1 MAANKPKFI
10 DKFWPIS
17 TIVASRTGQYKK
29 ILAQR
34 MESSK
39 YLIENNF
46 GVKADK
52 VVDTFVKAYLD
63 SDKDYPAPI
72 ASVQNPQSNKDFS
85 LRDQYILFLWN
96 YYVNDKS
103 KKIKI
108 PKETP
113 PKEQPKGN
121 VPDPSGSLTLYEGIK
136 EEDLVNE
143 EIDERILK
151 LLGLQDIFDVD
162 YGTYL
167 SLLKE
172 KLVTISMG
180 DKKIPREEQIL
191 LQDEFKRVKG
201 KVGRF
206 KIKSKKI
213 NAENIG
219 TTGPIR
225 VSKQQY
231 FLAGK
236 VSVPDISRES
246 TNIGSSIKKDI
257 EAIKTSIISI
267 ASLLASQNKLIQKD
281 AENQRK
287 NLENLRRGKREE
299 DLEKR
304 DNKLKNLASKVL
316 APFQSILDKI
326 INFIVW
332 TLLGRLMV
340 KFIDWISDK
349 KNKKKID
356 TLIRFIGDWW
366 PALLGAFLLFATPL
380 GGFVRSIIGT
390 VTKLTF
396 KLSKFAIPKLLNF
409 VKANPVAAALIGG
422 SIAAGVGAYAS
433 TQQVDKTRKE
443 NKKTDPSTV
452 LPQETAKTGKA
463 PGATQL
469 SQEQIQSRG
478 FNMFRGGGLI
488 PKFGDYQK
496 PTPIRD
502 IGFESGGTITDDTG
516 IRIAGA
522 GKDTQ
527 LIAAQPGEIV
537 ISKPAVD
544 KYGANFF
551 LGLNKSGG
559 GTNVPKMV
567 NNIQLAAGGGMVGG
581 VNPSKEIIPESKK
594 TSNLQ
599 YIPSKKRT
607 ENDLNLKS
615 KNTGLNS
622 YTSDKKIPPATT
634 RKPTISKNFLPLISR
649 PSKTIAKS
657 VIKQEPKVDIQS
669 PSILNLIIPFDKL
682 KPMGETAKE
691 SAKPIEQKMPFMMPL
706 VNNIVNVLGK
716 VGQEK
721 YNVQKPNVKIYPNV
735 NNAYIPEPPSTK
747 SRSNVITLP
756 PVIKQSTESSGTKMN
771 AIRDVE
777 DFPAFMMSSHRKN
790 NIQIYGIGGIN

>member
-1 MAANKPKFI
+1 MAASKPKFI

-17 TIVASRTGQYKK
+17 TIVASRTGQYKR

-34 MESSK
+34 MEKSK

-46 GVKADK
+46 GVKAEK
-52 VVDTFVKAYLD
+52 VADTFIKAYLA

-72 ASVQNPQSNKDFS
+72 ESVQNPQSNKDFS
-85 LRDQYILFLWN
+85 LRDQYIIFLWD
-96 YYVNDKS
+96 YYVNDKT
-103 KKIKI
+103 KKTKI
-108 PKETP
+108 PKEVP
-113 PKEQPKGN
+113 PKEQNKTSPT
-121 VPDPSGSLTLYEGIK
+121 DSSGALTLYEGIK

-143 EIDERILK
+143 QIDERILK
-151 LLGLQDIFDVD
+151 LLGLQDVFDLD

-172 KLVTISMG
+172 RLVTISMG
-180 DKKIPREEQIL
+180 DNKIPREEQIL
-191 LQDEFKRVKG
+191 LQEEFKRVKG

-206 KIKSKKI
+206 KVKSKKI

-225 VSKQQY
+225 VSRQQY

-246 TNIGSSIKKDI
+246 ANIGSSIKKDI
-257 EAIKTSIISI
+257 EAIKNSIISI
-267 ASLLASQNKLIQKD
+267 ASLLASQNKLMQKD
-281 AENQRK
+281 ADNQRK
-287 NLENLRRGKREE
+287 LAENLKRGRRE
-299 DLEKR
+299 DELEKK
-304 DNKLKNLASKVL
+304 DNKLKTLAAKVL

-332 TLLGRLMV
+332 TLLGRLMF

-356 TLIRFIGDWW
+356 TLVRFIGDWW

-390 VTKLTF
+390 VAKLTF
-396 KLSKFAIPKLLNF
+396 RLSKFAIPKLLNF

-422 SIAAGVGAYAS
+422 SIAAGVGAYAAS
-433 TQQVDKTRKE
+433 QQVDKTRKE
-443 NKKTDPSTV
+443 NKKSDPSTV

-463 PGATQL
+463 PGAAQL

-478 FNMFRGGGLI
+478 FNMFKGGGLI

-496 PTPIRD
+496 PTPIKD
-502 IGFESGGTITDDTG
+502 IGFESGGAITDDSG
-516 IRIAGA
+516 VRIAGA

-567 NNIQLAAGGGMVGG
+567 NNIQMAAGGGMVGNI
-581 VNPSKEIIPESKK
+581 VPEKPSAVAKKSVYNPEVANKKSMMNFNNIMNVAGSLSQNNKTATPTKMFGDTADTLKNVPTQTKK
-594 TSNLQ
+594 TGQ
-599 YIPSKKRT
+599 K
-607 ENDLNLKS
+607 
-615 KNTGLNS
+615 
-622 YTSDKKIPPATT
+622 
-634 RKPTISKNFLPLISR
+634 
-649 PSKTIAKS
+649 
-657 VIKQEPKVDIQS
+657 S
-669 PSILNLIIPFDKL
+669 PSIKPLSL
-682 KPMGETAKE
+682 KPPNIQPNN
-691 SAKPIEQKMPFMMPL
+691 KPTNLQLSNDINSVPIKDAALQSFRPLSQKMPF
-706 VNNIVNVLGK
+706 IV
-716 VGQEK
+716 
-721 YNVQKPNVKIYPNV
+721 PFI
-735 NNAYIPEPPSTK
+735 NNALTMISGVGDTLFDFRKRNINIQPNIKQYIPEPPSRKTG
-747 SRSNVITLP
+747 SNVITLP
-756 PVIKQSTESSGTKMN
+756 PVVKQSAESSGTRMR
-771 AIRDVE
+771 ATRDVE

>member
-1 MAANKPKFI
+1 MSANKPKFI

-34 MESSK
+34 MEVSK

-52 VVDTFVKAYLD
+52 VADTFINAYLA

-72 ASVQNPQSNKDFS
+72 ESVQNPQSNKDFS

-103 KKIKI
+103 KKTKI
-108 PKETP
+108 PKEVP
-113 PKEQPKGN
+113 PKEQSKSN
-121 VPDPSGSLTLYEGIK
+121 VLDPSGALTLYEGTK

-151 LLGLQDIFDVD
+151 ILGIQDIFDID

-206 KIKSKKI
+206 KVRSKKI
-213 NAENIG
+213 NADNIG

-236 VSVPDISRES
+236 VSVPDVSKES
-246 TNIGSSIKKDI
+246 ANIGSSIKKDI
-257 EAIKTSIISI
+257 EAIKNSIISI

-287 NLENLRRGKREE
+287 IGENLKRGKREE

-304 DNKLKNLASKVL
+304 DNKLKTLASKVL

-356 TLIRFIGDWW
+356 TLVRFIGDWW

-409 VKANPVAAALIGG
+409 VKANPVTAALIGG

-443 NKKTDPSTV
+443 NKKSDPSTV
-452 LPQETAKTGKA
+452 LPQETAKTGKG
-463 PGATQL
+463 PGAAQL

-496 PTPIRD
+496 PTPIKN

-516 IRIAGA
+516 VRIAGA

-567 NNIQLAAGGGMVGG
+567 NNIQLAAGGGMVGALVPEKPSAAAKKSVFNPEVANKKSMMSLNNV
-581 VNPSKEIIPESKK
+581 VNVASSLDQNKKLTTPTKMFGDTSDTLQNVPTANKKSSQKAPSIKPFSLKPPRTQPNNK
-594 TSNLQ
+594 PSNLQ
-599 YIPSKKRT
+599 IS
-607 ENDLNLKS
+607 NDI
-615 KNTGLNS
+615 NS
-622 YTSDKKIPPATT
+622 VSIKDAALQSF
-634 RKPTISKNFLPLISR
+634 RPLS
-649 PSKTIAKS
+649 
-657 VIKQEPKVDIQS
+657 
-669 PSILNLIIPFDKL
+669 
-682 KPMGETAKE
+682 
-691 SAKPIEQKMPFMMPL
+691 QKMPF
-706 VNNIVNVLGK
+706 IV
-716 VGQEK
+716 
-721 YNVQKPNVKIYPNV
+721 PFI
-735 NNAYIPEPPSTK
+735 NNAMTMISGVGDTLVDLRKRNINIRPNIKQYIPEPPSGRSK
-747 SRSNVITLP
+747 SNVITLP
-756 PVIKQSTESSGTKMN
+756 PVVKQSTESSGTRMN

>member
-10 DKFWPIS
+10 EKFWPVS
-17 TIVASRTGQYKK
+17 TIKASRSNTYKK
-29 ILAQR
+29 ILADR
-34 MESSK
+34 MERSK
-39 YLIENNF
+39 YLIENTF
-46 GVKADK
+46 GVKAER
-52 VVDTFVKAYLD
+52 VVDIFIKAYTV

-72 ASVQNPQSNKDFS
+72 DAVQNPQNTKGFD
-85 LRDQYILFLWN
+85 LYNQYILYLWE

-103 KKIKI
+103 KRTKI
-108 PKETP
+108 PKEVP
-113 PKEQPKGN
+113 PKEQTKTSPT
-121 VPDPSGSLTLYEGIK
+121 DSSGGLTLYEGIK

-143 EIDERILK
+143 QIDERILK
-151 LLGLQDIFDVD
+151 LLGLQDVFDLD

-172 KLVTISMG
+172 RLVTISMG
-180 DKKIPREEQIL
+180 DNKIPREEQIL
-191 LQDEFKRVKG
+191 LQEEFKRVKG

-206 KIKSKKI
+206 KVKSKKI

-236 VSVPDISRES
+236 VSVPDVSRES
-246 TNIGSSIKKDI
+246 ANIGSSIKKDI
-257 EAIKTSIISI
+257 EAIKNSIISI
-267 ASLLASQNKLIQKD
+267 ASILASQNKLMQKD
-281 AENQRK
+281 VDNQRK
-287 NLENLRRGKREE
+287 LAENLKRGRRE
-299 DLEKR
+299 DELEKK
-304 DNKLKNLASKVL
+304 DNKLKTLAAKVL

-356 TLIRFIGDWW
+356 TLVRFIGDWW

-396 KLSKFAIPKLLNF
+396 RLSKFAIPKLLNF
-409 VKANPVAAALIGG
+409 VKANPLASALIGG

-443 NKKTDPSTV
+443 NKKSDSSVV
-452 LPQETAKTGKA
+452 LPQETAKTGKS
-463 PGATQL
+463 PGSAQL

-488 PKFGDYQK
+488 PKFGNYQK
-496 PTPIRD
+496 PTPIKD
-502 IGFESGGTITDDTG
+502 IGFESGGAITDDSG
-516 IRIAGA
+516 VRIAGA

-537 ISKPAVD
+537 ISKSAVD
-544 KYGANFF
+544 KYGANLF

-567 NNIQLAAGGGMVGG
+567 NNIQMAAGGGMVGG

-599 YIPSKKRT
+599 YIPSKKRV
-607 ENDLNLKS
+607 ENDTNLKS
-615 KNTGLNS
+615 KNSGLNS
-622 YTSDKKIPPATT
+622 YTFDKKMPSAST
-634 RKPTISKNFLPLISR
+634 RKPTVSKNFLPLISR
-649 PSKTIAKS
+649 SSKTINKNTF
-657 VIKQEPKVDIQS
+657 KQEPKTDIQP
-669 PSILNLIIPFDKL
+669 PSILNLIIPFSKI
-682 KPMGETAKE
+682 KSMSETAEE
-691 SAKPIEQKMPFMMPL
+691 SAKPIEQKMPFVVPL
-706 VNNIVNVLGK
+706 VNNIVNILGK

-721 YNVQKPNVKIYPNV
+721 YNIRKPNVKIYPNIS
-735 NNAYIPEPPSTK
+735 NSYIPEPPSVKTG
-747 SRSNVITLP
+747 SNVITLP
-756 PVIKQSTESSGTKMN
+756 PVVKQSTQSSGTRMS
-771 AIRDVE
+771 AVRDVE
-777 DFPAFMMSSHRKN
+777 DFPVFMMSSHRKN

>member
-34 MESSK
+34 MEVSK

-52 VVDTFVKAYLD
+52 VVDTFVKAYLA

-72 ASVQNPQSNKDFS
+72 ESVQNPQSNKDFS

-103 KKIKI
+103 KKTKI
-108 PKETP
+108 PKEVP
-113 PKEQPKGN
+113 PKEQSKGN
-121 VPDPSGSLTLYEGIK
+121 VPDSSGALTLYEGIK
-136 EEDLVNE
+136 EEDLVSE
-143 EIDERILK
+143 IIDERVLKIL
-151 LLGLQDIFDVD
+151 GIQDVFDID

-206 KIKSKKI
+206 KVRSKKI
-213 NAENIG
+213 NADNIG

-236 VSVPDISRES
+236 VSVPDISKES
-246 TNIGSSIKKDI
+246 ANIGSSIKKDI
-257 EAIKTSIISI
+257 EAIKNSIISI
-267 ASLLASQNKLIQKD
+267 ASLLSSQNKLIQKD
-281 AENQRK
+281 VENQRK
-287 NLENLRRGKREE
+287 LGENLKRGKREE

-304 DNKLKNLASKVL
+304 DNKLKTLASKVL

-396 KLSKFAIPKLLNF
+396 RLSKFAIPKLLNF

-433 TQQVDKTRKE
+433 TQQVDKTRRE
-443 NKKTDPSTV
+443 NKKSDPSTV
-452 LPQETAKTGKA
+452 LPQETAKTGKG
-463 PGATQL
+463 PGAAQL

-496 PTPIRD
+496 PTPIKN
-502 IGFESGGTITDDTG
+502 IGFESGGAITDDTG
-516 IRIAGA
+516 VRIAGA

-607 ENDLNLKS
+607 ENDTNLKS

-622 YTSDKKIPPATT
+622 YTFDKKTPPATT
-634 RKPTISKNFLPLISR
+634 RKPTVSKNFLPLISR
-649 PSKTIAKS
+649 PSKTNGKNI
-657 VIKQEPKVDIQS
+657 VKQDPKIDIQP
-669 PSILNLIIPFDKL
+669 PSILNLVIPFDKI
-682 KPMGETAKE
+682 KSMGETAKE
-691 SAKPIEQKMPFMMPL
+691 SAKPIEQKMPFMIPL
-706 VNNIVNVLGK
+706 VNNIVNILGK

-721 YNVQKPNVKIYPNV
+721 YNIQKPNVKIYPNV
-735 NNAYIPEPPSTK
+735 NNSYIPEPPSGRSK
-747 SRSNVITLP
+747 SNVITLP
-756 PVIKQSTESSGTKMN
+756 PVVKQATESSGTRMN